1 MGQVGWCFGRIDGL
15 KYYGV
20 VDLIE
25 GMPKGT
31 TVHVY
36 IYIGMVPG
44 TDPSIIP
51 KRTSLVC
58 VVGQAVADAG
68 SP

>member
-36 IYIGMVPG
+36 IYIYRYG
-44 TDPSIIP
+44 TWH
-51 KRTSLVC
+51 
-58 VVGQAVADAG
+58 
-68 SP
+68 